1 MPIIVRIIQA
11 VVTVSTC
18 GSGTTT
24 GSMAITL
31 TIAGCAHK
39 EVLRGV
45 LCVAT

>member
-1 MPIIVRIIQA
+1 MPSTVRIIQA

-24 GSMAITL
+24 GSMAIAL
-31 TIAGCAHK
+31 TIAGCSHK
-39 EVLRGV
+39 EVLHGV